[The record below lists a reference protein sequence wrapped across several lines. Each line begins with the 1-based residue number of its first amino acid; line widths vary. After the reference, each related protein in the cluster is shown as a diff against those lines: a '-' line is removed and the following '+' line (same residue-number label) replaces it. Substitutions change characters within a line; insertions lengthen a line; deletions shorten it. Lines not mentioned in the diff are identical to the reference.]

1 MSTVLESSPIPQSLP
16 RVIGYLLN
24 LGHAV
29 DHMFLLI
36 FATAV
41 TSIAVEFGFANWAD
55 LMPYTAG
62 AFFLFGI
69 GAVPA
74 GRLGDMWSRRGMM
87 IVFFIGLG
95 AAAVLTSAAQNAWQ
109 LGAGLTLMGAFA
121 AIYHPVGIPML
132 VQHARNPGAVI
143 GFNGLAGNLGIAV
156 AALVTGL
163 FIKWLGW
170 RSAFAIPGLIC
181 IACGIAFALLC
192 PPETEAPNKRKGGA
206 KVVLTPAAL
215 AQVFAIMTAVAVAA
229 SLLFNFTTNGNAQ
242 LLAERFRNIIE
253 DPALLGLLLASVYAI
268 ASLAQIVVGNLI
280 DRMAF
285 KSLNLALSIPL
296 IPLLMLAA
304 YAEGWTLFV
313 LLLGV
318 MILIF
323 GAIPFTDAMIVRYV
337 DDRLR
342 SRVAGMRL
350 AVSAGISSLAVWM
363 LGPFVKSMGFG
374 ALFWLLAGIA
384 LIKTIVLIWLPR
396 EDAVTVPSQ

>member
-1 MSTVLESSPIPQSLP
+1 MSTVLESPPIPQALP

-41 TSIAVEFGFANWAD
+41 TTIAVEFGIANWTD
-55 LMPYTAG
+55 LMPYATG

-74 GRLGDMWSRRGMM
+74 GRFGDMWSRRGMM

-143 GFNGLAGNLGIAV
+143 GFNGLAGNMGIAV

-170 RSAFAIPGLIC
+170 RSAFAIPGLLC

-215 AQVFAIMTAVAVAA
+215 AQVFVIMTAVAVAA

-242 LLAERFRNIIE
+242 LLAERFRNIID

-304 YAEGWTLFV
+304 YAEGWTLFI

-323 GAIPFTDAMIVRYV
+323 GTIPFTDAMIVRYV

-363 LGPFVKSMGFG
+363 LGPFVKTMGFG